1 MSTHRRQSEGTYD
14 RMWRLPSWRRRQ
26 EEVWKSTLRFHI
38 CLSRRMWRL
47 WPEAGKWQ
55 EKIFCGVQTR
65 DPNLRVICEVATD
78 RVEEQAWLVVSP
90 RGTDTGAGGQSGSH
104 APTNLVYFG
113 LFVIFESQYFFCIS
127 IILLLQFMSQMWYCS
142 YLYTS
147 CPPHQTVSSLRSGIM
162 SNFSSYPPVCLE
174 KCLHTVGAD

>member
-1 MSTHRRQSEGTYD
+1 MNTHRRHSEGTYD

-55 EKIFCGVQTR
+55 KRVFCGVQTR
-65 DPNLRVICEVATD
+65 DPNLRVICAVATD

-90 RGTDTGAGGQSGSH
+90 RATDTGAGGQSGSH
-104 APTNLVYFG
+104 APTDLVYF
-113 LFVIFESQYFFCIS
+113 V
-127 IILLLQFMSQMWYCS
+127 
-142 YLYTS
+142 YL
-147 CPPHQTVSSLRSGIM
+147 SSLSH
-162 SNFSSYPPVCLE
+162 STFSVSPSFYSYSLWV
-174 KCLHTVGAD
+174 KCDIVVIYIHLVLPTRL